1 MVSNVFSDK
10 TGTLTR
16 NEMKFVKFIVDGRL
30 YDMQP
35 ESDGFQGEAPPSNG
49 HDKMGGSDKKGAGAP
64 NTAKKGSVVADVNA
78 LLDSPDG
85 MKDKVY
91 DFLRCLTTCHT
102 VIREKDGTYRAESP
116 DELALVEGVG
126 MFQCSLGERGTSTM
140 QVTMLGE
147 KQTYEILAVNAFN
160 SDRKRMSILLKDKSS
175 NDYFLMCKGADSTT
189 LDLCTMDEA
198 ARKSVDKSLLDLA
211 CFGLRTLCIAQ
222 RKLTEEEANTWLTQ
236 YKTACTSLNNRA
248 ARMAEAGSEV
258 EVGMTLLGITAI
270 EDRLQDQVP
279 EVIADLARAGIILW
293 MLTGDKE
300 ETAINI
306 GHSCNL
312 LLNDTKVFFL
322 TKLINPAQYAERLK
336 EISTDIDTKFLKD
349 VGYQHEDGKVTEV
362 ALVMDGPSFE
372 HFQFEDKEQRAW
384 LLKIGKAC
392 RAVIGCR
399 LTPIQKQQVVNL
411 VKTDTFPKCTTLSIG
426 DGANDVSMIRE
437 ADVGVGIFGKEV
449 SSITSLLAIGPLPAF
464 HPVRWLSLSVIVVS
478 IQLLDLILILF
489 LHAGSTSCQQR
500 RFRHWTI
507 QIFEEIA
514 ACARSLEL
522 HQAVTSIPVLH
533 AQEHGHHAH
542 AVLVQVSEDPNLS
555 FLQLCS
561 FRTALALP
569 LRIRPS

>member
-1 MVSNVFSDK
+1 VQYDEVLDMPCMVRSSNLVQELGMVSNVFSDK

-16 NEMKFVKFIVDGRL
+16 NEMKFVKFVVDGKL

-35 ESDGFQGEAPPSNG
+35 DSDGFQGEMSPPSG
-49 HDKMGGSDKKGAGAP
+49 KGKGGALP
-64 NTAKKGSVVADVNA
+64 LKKGSVEADVRA
-78 LLDSPDG
+78 LLDGPNG
-85 MKDKVY
+85 TKNKVY

-126 MFQCSLGERGTSTM
+126 KFQCSLGERGTSTM
-140 QVTMLGE
+140 QVIMLGE
-147 KQTYEILAVNAFN
+147 RQTYEILAVNAFN

-175 NDYFLMCKGADSTT
+175 NEYFLMCKGADSTT
-189 LDLCTMDEA
+189 LDLCQMDEA

-211 CFGLRTLCIAQ
+211 CFGLRTLCVAQ
-222 RKLTEEEANTWLTQ
+222 KKISEEEANTWLNQ
-236 YKTACTSLNNRA
+236 YRAACTSLNNRG
-248 ARMAEAGSEV
+248 ARMAEAGSEI
-258 EVGMTLLGITAI
+258 EVGMVLLGITAI
-270 EDRLQDQVP
+270 EDRLQDEVP

-322 TKLINPAQYAERLK
+322 TKLINPAQYTERLK
-336 EISTDIDTKFLKD
+336 EISTDIDTRFLKD
-349 VGYQHEDGKVTEV
+349 IGYQHDDGKITEV

-392 RAVIGCR
+392 RSVIGCR

-449 SSITSLLAIGPLPAF
+449 SSLLFPLLT
-464 HPVRWLSLSVIVVS
+464 VRTL
-478 IQLLDLILILF
+478 
-489 LHAGSTSCQQR
+489 CQ
-500 RFRHWTI
+500 
-507 QIFEEIA
+507 
-514 ACARSLEL
+514 
-522 HQAVTSIPVLH
+522 
-533 AQEHGHHAH
+533 
-542 AVLVQVSEDPNLS
+542 
-555 FLQLCS
+555 S
-561 FRTALALP
+561 FRSP
-569 LRIRPS
+569 LS

>member
-1 MVSNVFSDK
+1 MVRSSNLVQELGMVSNVFSDK

-16 NEMKFVKFIVDGRL
+16 NEMKFVKFVVDGKL
-30 YDMQP
+30 YDMHP
-35 ESDGFQGEAPPSNG
+35 ESDGFKGEVSPPSG
-49 HDKMGGSDKKGAGAP
+49 IDKKSKNGGP
-64 NTAKKGSVVADVNA
+64 VPPKKGSVEADIRA
-78 LLDSPDG
+78 LLDGPG
-85 MKDKVY
+85 GTKNKVY

-140 QVTMLGE
+140 QVLMLGE
-147 KQTYEILAVNAFN
+147 RQTYEILAVNAFN

-189 LDLCTMDEA
+189 LDLCLMDEA
-198 ARKSVDKSLLDLA
+198 ARRSVDKSLLDLA
-211 CFGLRTLCIAQ
+211 CFGLRTLCVAQ
-222 RKLTEEEANTWLTQ
+222 KKLTEEEANTWLTQ
-236 YKTACTSLNNRA
+236 YRAACTSLNNRA
-248 ARMAEAGSEV
+248 ARMADAGSEV
-258 EVGMTLLGITAI
+258 EVGMVLLGITAI
-270 EDRLQDQVP
+270 EDRLQDEVP

-322 TKLINPAQYAERLK
+322 TKLINPAQYTERLK
-336 EISTDIDTKFLKD
+336 EISTDIDTRFLKD
-349 VGYQHEDGKVTEV
+349 VGYQHDDGKVTEV

-411 VKTDTFPKCTTLSIG
+411 VKTDTVPKCTTLSIG

-449 SSITSLLAIGPLPAF
+449 SSLLSPPYISCAVRQSF
-464 HPVRWLSLSVIVVS
+464 HAP
-478 IQLLDLILILF
+478 F
-489 LHAGSTSCQQR
+489 
-500 RFRHWTI
+500 F
-507 QIFEEIA
+507 
-514 ACARSLEL
+514 
-522 HQAVTSIPVLH
+522 
-533 AQEHGHHAH
+533 
-542 AVLVQVSEDPNLS
+542 
-555 FLQLCS
+555 
-561 FRTALALP
+561 
-569 LRIRPS
+569 